1 MFLDKITPEQKE
13 IKRAKFR
20 EYYHKMKGENKI
32 KHVSE
37 MSEREK
43 RQQRKNGKK
52 PQKSTEKRKN
62 ANAVSNSPLPSENLP
77 AVDAYRTSRKQLAR
91 KTVKR
96 KG

>member
-43 RQQRKNGKK
+43 RQQRKKWKEASKK
-52 PQKSTEKRKN
+52 YREKKKCKCSKQFTSTIRKSTR
-62 ANAVSNSPLPSENLP
+62 
-77 AVDAYRTSRKQLAR
+77 R
-91 KTVKR
+91 
-96 KG
+96 